1 MRVAVRVRLGGP
13 ERALAEPVALRRALK
28 ESFGRIV
35 IDGLDEVDIFLTLG
49 GSITSAEGDGGVHNL
64 RYSAVRRRLTVNVVV
79 PASEIGRDSTAGA
92 LAPYLDELARR
103 IAGRCAPRDCAAV
116 SQELAGAC
124 REALAATPGPGPS
137 GPHGG

>member
-1 MRVAVRVRLGGP
+1 MRVAIRFRHGGP
-13 ERALAEPVALRRALK
+13 ERGLAEAVVLRRALK

-79 PASEIGRDSTAGA
+79 PASEIERDSTAGA
-92 LAPYLDELARR
+92 LAPYLDVLARR
-103 IAGRCAPRDCAAV
+103 IAERCAPRDCAAV
-116 SQELAGAC
+116 SQAVAGAC
-124 REALAATPGPGPS
+124 REALAAIAGGEPF
-137 GPHGG
+137 GPHGD